1 MSKRNWSKM
10 ITFCSHDPKK
20 YFKSELNGDEACFS
34 NFYESVFSI
43 RPEKLFQYL
52 KIKQPGCN
60 LAFPKRVVFQCVEQA
75 MMYGKALL
83 FGDYPVATE
92 ILETPNP
99 TKMRELGRKV
109 KGYIDEVW
117 GNVRFKYV
125 RMLVYE
131 KFRQNPNLREI
142 LLRTGDY
149 IIVEAA
155 HYDKIWGVGLH
166 AANPDIRNPD
176 LWKGQNLLG
185 QCLMDARD
193 LLRKNE
199 IKKSIN

>member
-1 MSKRNWSKM
+1 M

-52 KIKQPGCN
+52 KIKQPGGN
-60 LAFPKRVVFQCVEQA
+60 LEFPKRIVFQCVEQA

-83 FGDYPVATE
+83 FGDYQVASE
-92 ILETPNP
+92 IIETGSPA
-99 TKMRELGRKV
+99 KMRDPSMKCRELGRKV
-109 KGYIDEVW
+109 KGYNDEVW
-117 GNVRFKYV
+117 SNTRYKYV

-131 KFRQNPNLREI
+131 KFRQNQNLREI

-149 IIVEAA
+149 VIVEAA
-155 HYDKIWGVGLH
+155 HYDKVWGVGLH
-166 AANPDIRNPD
+166 AANPDIKNPD

-185 QCLMDARD
+185 QCLMDTRD

-199 IKKSIN
+199 IKKTGN

>member
-1 MSKRNWSKM
+1 M

-34 NFYESVFSI
+34 NFYESVFSV

-52 KIKQPGCN
+52 KIKQPEMV
-60 LAFPKRVVFQCVEQA
+60 FPKRIVFQCVEQA

-83 FGDYPVATE
+83 FGDYQVATE
-92 ILETPNP
+92 ILETPDP
-99 TKMRELGRKV
+99 AKMRDTGMKCRELGRKV
-109 KGYIDEVW
+109 KGYNDEVW
-117 GNVRFKYV
+117 GNTRYKYV

-131 KFRQNPNLREI
+131 KFRQNQKLREI
-142 LLRTGDY
+142 LMGTGDY
-149 IIVEAA
+149 VIVEAA

-185 QCLMDARD
+185 QCLMDARE

-199 IKKSIN
+199 IKKTVN